1 MVSLGLLALLV
12 TVAKSTPLEQM
23 TAAYEHGEISRAM
36 RLAAT
41 IAEDPTSEPEALKSA
56 ALVRLLAAVRRG
68 DHPTVIAELQQ
79 VAQAGA
85 DLGDYAAVL
94 EVNAQMGVRDCA
106 AADAKAETIAE
117 SSPFAAAAWSRV
129 AACWLRA
136 RDLAR
141 ADVAATKGHA
151 LARNDG
157 QIAEIDV
164 IRARLA
170 LATGDKK
177 AAIVMLRHTAAE
189 YANTSA
195 GRSARAQLQSLGA
208 RAPAP
213 TAEDLVER
221 ADHERILA
229 KWAARRTYRVALG
242 FANAAPVTRGRA
254 RLGQIELDVV
264 DKYYWRAMTSLDA
277 LLKDARHPE
286 IRAHALF
293 IRGDI
298 HARNGKLTAALD
310 DFATA
315 CTEQPAEPYSREGAL
330 MGARIAYVS
339 RDLARAT
346 WFTEWLIKA
355 EKADRAPA
363 LITEDG
369 AIGPGHTTSEL
380 VDAASWY
387 AAWTER
393 RKGAPREHIDA
404 LLAAIDVRGSMGP
417 AALYWRLRYA
427 LDQKDDVGAKAFA
440 ATLLEV
446 APTSYYALAAADLTC
461 GTDPACPMRLTIG
474 EASRVPGTVAPP
486 PQKPSRG
493 FVGVVTLHMAG
504 LTREAEKLA
513 RLVPQ
518 SSLEGPDKL
527 VVAWLR
533 ARDGDVRHSAM
544 AMRKL
549 VTGPLTDLADPLV
562 IALAYPRPHQDIVDK
577 TAESYDLPPELIY
590 AVIREESS
598 FDVRAMSPRAAR
610 GLMQMMRPT
619 AMRIA
624 KDLKAR
630 GFQARQLFDPP
641 VSIRFGTHYL
651 SSLLE
656 LFDGDVAAVAASYH
670 AGETA
675 VGRWRNRLGELSLDE
690 FVEEIPYASTRRYVQ
705 KVIASYGM
713 YRLLYGH
720 PGGTLLKVE
729 NKQL

>member
-1 MVSLGLLALLV
+1 VAAFAITAL
-12 TVAKSTPLEQM
+12 
-23 TAAYEHGEISRAM
+23 
-36 RLAAT
+36 
-41 IAEDPTSEPEALKSA
+41 
-56 ALVRLLAAVRRG
+56 
-68 DHPTVIAELQQ
+68 
-79 VAQAGA
+79 
-85 DLGDYAAVL
+85 
-94 EVNAQMGVRDCA
+94 
-106 AADAKAETIAE
+106 
-117 SSPFAAAAWSRV
+117 PFAAPLAAPPD
-129 AACWLRA
+129 AAPLAPVRPEIYA
-136 RDLAR
+136 PVRLTADLAPLTAKEREMAGLFIDAAAVMDELFWQQAYPGGR
-141 ADVAATKGHA
+141 AKLLGGIADPAT
-151 LARNDG
+151 RRF
-157 QIAEIDV
+157 AEINYGPWD
-164 IRARLA
+164 RLA
-170 LATGDKK
+170 GNAPF
-177 AAIVMLRHTAAE
+177 V
-189 YANTSA
+189 A
-195 GRSARAQLQSLGA
+195 GVGPKPPGA
-208 RAPAP
+208 GFYPLDMSK
-213 TAEDLVER
+213 EEFER
-221 ADHERILA
+221 ADLERIQA
-229 KWAARRTYRVALG
+229 KWLARRTYRAALG
-242 FANAAPVTRGRA
+242 YPKAPPLIRGRA
-254 RLGQIELDVV
+254 RLGQIELDIV
-264 DKYYWRAMTSLDA
+264 DKHYWRAMNGLDSL
-277 LLKDARHPE
+277 LEDARHPE

-293 IRGDI
+293 LRGDV

-339 RDLARAT
+339 RDLGRAT

-355 EKADRAPA
+355 AKADMAPA
-363 LITEDG
+363 LITEAG

-393 RKGAPREHIDA
+393 RKGAPREHIDT
-404 LLAAIDVRGSMGP
+404 LLSAIDVRGAMGP

-427 LDQKDDVGAKAFA
+427 LDQKDEERARHFA
-440 ATLLEV
+440 ATLLEI

-461 GTDPACPMRLTIG
+461 GADPACPGRLTIG
-474 EASRVPGTVAPP
+474 EAARVPGTIAPP
-486 PQKPSRG
+486 PQKPSRA
-493 FVGVVTLHMAG
+493 FVGVVTLRTVG

-513 RLVPQ
+513 KLVPQ

-527 VVAWLR
+527 VVAWLH

-544 AMRKL
+544 ATRKL
-549 VTGPLTDLADPLV
+549 ATRTLAELADPLV
-562 IALAYPRPHQDIVDK
+562 FALAYPRPHKEIVDK

-624 KDLKAR
+624 KDLGAH
-630 GFQARQLFDPP
+630 GFRARQLFDPP
-641 VSIRFGTHYL
+641 ISIRFGTHYL

-675 VGRWRNRLGELSLDE
+675 VARWRSRLGELSLDE
-690 FVEEIPYASTRRYVQ
+690 FIEEIPYASTRRYVQ

-729 NKQL
+729 RKAL